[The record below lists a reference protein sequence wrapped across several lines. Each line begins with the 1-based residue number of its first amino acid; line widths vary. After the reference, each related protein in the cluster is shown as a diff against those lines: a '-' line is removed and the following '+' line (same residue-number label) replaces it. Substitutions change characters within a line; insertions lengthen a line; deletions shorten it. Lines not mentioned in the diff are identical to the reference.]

1 MLIENPRK
9 LDALA
14 RRAAETYVSNTP
26 DRIYAVVDRL
36 ANKSCSEK

>member
-1 MLIENPRK
+1 MSRK
-9 LDALA
+9 EREALA